1 MSRKRELAKNTAIL
15 TVGRICSQ
23 LVSFFLLP
31 LYTAILS
38 KEDYGTFDLF
48 ITYGTLLLPIVN
60 LQLDQGL
67 FRFMLDYRG
76 DDNELRK
83 IFSSVSCFNVFQCFV
98 FGLVIL
104 IVQSFIRIK
113 HLKFLFFYVVCL
125 SLVMLLQ
132 QFVRGLGRSKV
143 YAIGSF
149 ILASSTIVFNVFMLV
164 VLKKGIEGLFIAT
177 ISAQMITIGYFIINC
192 KAWRY
197 FSFSSFNREVLKEV
211 SSYSIPL
218 IPNNLAWW
226 VVNVSDRTVISYFLG
241 VAANGIYTVSN
252 KFSGAFIQVYNI
264 FNLSWTET
272 VSLHFDDDDRDE
284 FLSETITTIFSLFS
298 CACFCIVAI
307 MPFIFPLLVNTEY
320 ADAYSQ
326 IIILMYAMLLR
337 ILVGLYSTVYIAE
350 KNSKKVATTSFISA
364 IINLATNIVLISRI
378 GLYAASLST
387 LLAFGSMAI
396 VRYIDI
402 NKSVKMRI
410 KRGIIYS
417 SVIISVVL
425 LVSYYLNNAYINSIV
440 LIAIIVYSYLVNK
453 DFIKSVIKMIKN
465 KLGKKGTY

>member
-1 MSRKRELAKNTAIL
+1 MKPWNSRSDIEAALFNPAFCGELIRHTVASYNNTVKSAGFPYALSYLVLPFLLNTEIGSLEPRTTRTDFVPWLYANRHIVPIIAEKAKEMKDYTSESLLMYISLNLLSINNNGEIEIGPQQFTRKRNFNRDD
-15 TVGRICSQ
+15 V
-23 LVSFFLLP
+23 
-31 LYTAILS
+31 
-38 KEDYGTFDLF
+38 DY
-48 ITYGTLLLPIVN
+48 
-60 LQLDQGL
+60 
-67 FRFMLDYRG
+67 
-76 DDNELRK
+76 
-83 IFSSVSCFNVFQCFV
+83 
-98 FGLVIL
+98 
-104 IVQSFIRIK
+104 
-113 HLKFLFFYVVCL
+113 
-125 SLVMLLQ
+125 
-132 QFVRGLGRSKV
+132 
-143 YAIGSF
+143 
-149 ILASSTIVFNVFMLV
+149 
-164 VLKKGIEGLFIAT
+164 LKKRAD
-177 ISAQMITIGYFIINC
+177 M
-192 KAWRY
+192 
-197 FSFSSFNREVLKEV
+197 
-211 SSYSIPL
+211 
-218 IPNNLAWW
+218 
-226 VVNVSDRTVISYFLG
+226 LG
-241 VAANGIYTVSN
+241 VWLGKAGDV
-252 KFSGAFIQVYNI
+252 
-264 FNLSWTET
+264 
-272 VSLHFDDDDRDE
+272 
-284 FLSETITTIFSLFS
+284 TTIFSLFS